1 MLHLYYKKVKPEQKP
16 GKLENLYIQITR
28 HFSGISFLSS
38 ILIGNKTRDMQIAEK
53 RIVLVTGATGG
64 LGTAMC
70 KKLHHD
76 GYTVVANYRN
86 EEKATQW
93 QQQLKDEG
101 YDIAIYHGD
110 VADFESTGQMVQ
122 RIVAEIGNID
132 VLVNN
137 AGITKDGAFRK
148 MSYENWR
155 AVLSTNLD
163 SVFNCTRHV
172 INPMID
178 KGFGRIINISSVNGQ
193 RGQFGQSNYS
203 AAKAGM
209 HGFTKTL
216 AMEVAT
222 KGITVNT
229 ISPGY
234 IGTDM
239 VMAVKEDVRNMI
251 IAQIP
256 MGRLGGTE
264 EVAYLVSFLAS
275 DHASFITGANMSIN
289 GGQHVY

>member
-1 MLHLYYKKVKPEQKP
+1 MDSNNKKV
-16 GKLENLYIQITR
+16 
-28 HFSGISFLSS
+28 
-38 ILIGNKTRDMQIAEK
+38 
-53 RIVLVTGATGG
+53 VLVTGGTGG

-70 KKLHHD
+70 VELHNN
-76 GYTVVANYRN
+76 GYRVIANYRN
-86 EEKATQW
+86 KEKASLW
-93 QQQLKDEG
+93 QQRLNEKGIHIDMFE
-101 YDIAIYHGD
+101 GD
-110 VADFESTGQMVQ
+110 VSSFESCGKMIQQ
-122 RIVAEIGNID
+122 IEIEVGSID

-137 AGITKDGAFRK
+137 AGITRDTAFRK
-148 MSYENWR
+148 MTFEQWKE
-155 AVLSTNLD
+155 VLSSNLD

-172 INPMID
+172 INGMIERNW
-178 KGFGRIINISSVNGQ
+178 GRVINISSVNGQ
-193 RGQFGQSNYS
+193 RGQFGQANYS

-216 AMEVAT
+216 AMEVAK

-239 VMAVKEDVRNMI
+239 VMAVREDVRNQI
-251 IAQIP
+251 VEQIP

-264 EVAYLVSFLAS
+264 EVAHLVCFLAS
-275 DHASFITGANMSIN
+275 DQASFITGANYSIN

>member
-1 MLHLYYKKVKPEQKP
+1 MTPSVKR
-16 GKLENLYIQITR
+16 L
-28 HFSGISFLSS
+28 
-38 ILIGNKTRDMQIAEK
+38 
-53 RIVLVTGATGG
+53 VLVTGATGG

-70 KKLHHD
+70 KKLFSD

-86 EEKATQW
+86 EEKAKEW
-93 QQQLKDEG
+93 QKALREEG
-101 YDIAIYHGD
+101 YEIDIYYAD
-110 VADFESTGQMVQ
+110 VADYGSCGKMIDDITNSH
-122 RIVAEIGNID
+122 GNVD

-155 AVLSTNLD
+155 AVISTNLD

-193 RGQFGQSNYS
+193 RGQFGQANYS

-216 AMEVAT
+216 AMEVAN

-239 VMAVKEDVRNMI
+239 VMAVKEEVRNQI

-275 DHASFITGANMSIN
+275 EHANFITGANLSIN